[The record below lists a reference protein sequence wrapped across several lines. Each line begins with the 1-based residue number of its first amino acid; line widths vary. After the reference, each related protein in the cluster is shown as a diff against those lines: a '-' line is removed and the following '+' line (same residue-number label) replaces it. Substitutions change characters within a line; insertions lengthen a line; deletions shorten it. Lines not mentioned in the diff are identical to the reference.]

1 MNKYITRPLATLLL
15 CSVCSTCG
23 VSPVAAQTSEE
34 VIDVRTR
41 VVFVDAFVRDKRT
54 GGGVTDL
61 KREEFEV
68 TDEGRARTLSY
79 FSREGDANRKP
90 LALVLALNLERI
102 GAGRFMRRTE
112 IIDAMTK
119 ELARL
124 PPQDEVAVM
133 VLDAGG
139 SYKPEWLTKFTA
151 DRAQTAAALAVVP
164 SLVGDGGHAEPSE
177 SETKKPAPPAG
188 ESARSETP
196 GDAARG
202 GVVGVTS
209 ETKTVGGDGETITRT
224 VYDNGE
230 TLVRTTYMNG
240 RVRTTRISK
249 DGNQTVEI
257 GDSGMM
263 LASATAEAL
272 RVSAAQRPASRTA
285 IVWVSD
291 GLDVVFDLE
300 QADAAALLL
309 RRDVIF
315 NALVA
320 DMKIGFKLFKPV
332 LKPLGDYVGMNIYD
346 SAARLARDTGGVN
359 VRVRRPDDYARGLGK
374 IIGDLTGR
382 YSLGFTLAEDE
393 PADVRMRK
401 LEVRVNAKDAKGK
414 RRKLEVTARR
424 GYFVPG
430 VEQRTPAPVANR

>member
-1 MNKYITRPLATLLL
+1 MNKYIMRLLPTLLF
-15 CSVCSTCG
+15 CGICG
-23 VSPVAAQTSEE
+23 VMPVAAQTSEE
-34 VIDVRTR
+34 IIDVRTR

-54 GGGVTDL
+54 GGGVNDL
-61 KREEFEV
+61 KLEDFEV
-68 TDEGRARTLSY
+68 LDEGRARTLSY

-112 IIDAMTK
+112 VIDAMTK

-139 SYKPEWLTKFTA
+139 SYKPEWLTKFTS

-164 SLVGDGGHAEPSE
+164 SLVGDGGHAEPSDAE
-177 SETKKPAPPAG
+177 ANKPASPAS
-188 ESARSETP
+188 ESARSETS

-202 GVVGVTS
+202 GVVGVVS
-209 ETKTVGGDGETITRT
+209 ETKTIGEAGETITRT
-224 VYDNGE
+224 VYENGE
-230 TLVRTTYMNG
+230 TLVRTTYING
-240 RVRTTRISK
+240 RVSTTRISK
-249 DGNQTVEI
+249 NGTQTVEI

-272 RVSAAQRPASRTA
+272 RVSATQRPASRTA

-300 QADAAALLL
+300 QADTAAMLL

-320 DMKIGFKLFKPV
+320 DMKFGFKLFKPV
-332 LKPLGDYVGMNIYD
+332 LKPLGNYVGMNIYD

-393 PADVRMRK
+393 PADARMRK

-414 RRKLEVTARR
+414 RRKLEVAARR
-424 GYFVPG
+424 GYFIPG
-430 VEQRTPAPVANR
+430 SERPSPAPVANR